1 MGEVSFVYS
10 FLYLLTEKS
19 FMHMYR
25 KLLYVVMAL
34 VLTACLVEVEPPT
47 ATPRATKASSVSTW
61 YLLFFTSPKYPDK
74 ESDHNGKSLDE
85 KLTIVINSAKTSVDM
100 AIYQLDLPTVRQA
113 LIDAKTRG
121 ARVRVVTDV
130 DIYQDPKENPPFKQL
145 EKAGIKVVSGNPN
158 GIMHDKFV
166 VVDNSVVWTGS
177 WNFTTNDTYRYNNNG
192 ILIQSSRLANNYT
205 VVFEKMF
212 NDKLFGAKRKGGG
225 TTPKFTINGVNV
237 ENYFSSD
244 DAVTAA
250 IVNRLKQAKT
260 SINFMAYSF
269 TDDEIGKVLLER
281 LLAGVKVRGVFEN
294 SGSQTQFS
302 EFQGLKAAGA
312 DVLTDGN
319 PYLMH
324 HKVFII
330 DSQTVIFGSYN
341 FSSNAQ
347 SDNDENLL
355 IVDDAGM
362 AKSFE
367 EEFARVYATAKNPP
381 K

>member
-1 MGEVSFVYS
+1 
-10 FLYLLTEKS
+10 
-19 FMHMYR
+19 MHIRR
-25 KLLYVVMAL
+25 KLFYVVMAL
-34 VLTACLVEVEPPT
+34 ALTACLVEVEPPT
-47 ATPRATKASSVSTW
+47 ATPRPTTVSSPSTSTW

-74 ESDHNGKSLDE
+74 ENDHTGKSLDE
-85 KLTIVINSAKTSVDM
+85 KLAIVINSAKTSVDM
-100 AIYQLDLPTVRQA
+100 AIYQLDLSMVTQA

-130 DIYQDPKENPPFKQL
+130 DVYEDPKENPSFKQL
-145 EKAGIKVVSGNPN
+145 EKAGIKVVSGNSS

-192 ILIQSSRLANNYT
+192 IVIQSSRLASNYT

-212 NDKLFGAKRKGGG
+212 NSQLFGAKRKGGG
-225 TTPKFTINGVNV
+225 TTPKFTINNINV
-237 ENYFSSD
+237 ESYFSPD
-244 DAVTAA
+244 DAVSAA

-260 SINFMAYSF
+260 SIHFMAYSF
-269 TDDEIGKVLLER
+269 TDDEIGKVLIER
-281 LLAGVKVRGVFEN
+281 WLAGVKVRGVFEN
-294 SGSQTQFS
+294 TGSQTQFS
-302 EFQGLKAAGA
+302 EFKGLKAAGA

-330 DSQTVIFGSYN
+330 DSRTVIFGSYN
-341 FSSNAQ
+341 FSANAQ
-347 SDNDENLL
+347 TDNDENLL
-355 IVDDAGM
+355 IVDDAGL
-362 AKSFE
+362 AAAFE